1 MASENT
7 VVQTEWKP
15 KFNPWIVSIPIIG
28 AAFMFVLDET
38 IANVALMHMA
48 GSYSASRE
56 EALWILTSYLIASG
70 IVIPAVDWF
79 CKLMGRKAFFTFSV
93 LLFVCSSF
101 LCGISNT
108 LTMMIFSRILQG
120 LGGGALLPLAQA
132 ILLENFSIKDR
143 GKAMALFGM
152 VIVIAP
158 IIGPVIGGWITDNFH
173 WSWIFFIN
181 IPIGV
186 ATILLIKYL
195 LEDPPYVRK
204 QKNVK
209 IDSLGFFLLTIWLV
223 TLQVILDKGNNADWF
238 NAVWV
243 RRTALVSVL
252 SAVLFF
258 VSQLKRKDSLVDLSV
273 FKDKNF
279 TIGTLIQVIV
289 NLVLL
294 ASMAILPQFLQ
305 TLMGYNAYLSGLTMM
320 PRGAGSLTSVIL
332 SGLLSNKV
340 DNRILLCMG
349 LIFIGIAGFQLSVL
363 NLEIS
368 MSSIA
373 VPNFILGLGMGFS
386 LVPSI
391 ALSAVTLSN
400 KQMTNAAGLQN
411 LLKNIGGAIGTSL
424 SGTMIARCAQMHQY
438 DMVKN
443 LNELNPVF
451 QERLSSMSAAL
462 SQYTH
467 PVVAKQ
473 MAESVLY
480 KQLVQQ
486 ATLLGF
492 TDTFRMFSVAAMLII
507 PTVFMLKN
515 IDYNKAE
522 SAN

>member
-1 MASENT
+1 MEQQL
-7 VVQTEWKP
+7 QTAEEWKP
-15 KFNPWIVSIPIIG
+15 KFNPWIVSVPIIG

-38 IANVALMHMA
+38 IANVALLHMA
-48 GSYSASRE
+48 GTYSASRE

-70 IVIPAVDWF
+70 IIIPAVDWF

-108 LTMMIFSRILQG
+108 LGMMIFARILQG
-120 LGGGALLPLAQA
+120 IGGGALLPLCQA
-132 ILLENFSIKDR
+132 ILLENFSVTER

-158 IIGPVIGGWITDNFH
+158 IIGPVLGGWITDNFH

-186 ATILLIKYL
+186 VTIILIKYI
-195 LEDPPYVRK
+195 LEDPPYARR
-204 QKNVK
+204 QKNIR
-209 IDSLGFFLLTIWLV
+209 IDTIGFFLLTIWLV
-223 TLQVILDKGNNADWF
+223 TLQIILDKGNNADWF

-243 RRTALVSVL
+243 RRMAVVCVL
-252 SAVLFF
+252 AAIFF
-258 VSQLKRKDSLVDLSV
+258 FISQLKRKDTLVDLSV

-279 TIGTLIQVIV
+279 SVGTLVQVVV

-305 TLMGYNAYLSGLTMM
+305 SLMGYNAYLSGLTMM

-332 SGLLSNKV
+332 SGALANKI
-340 DNRILLCMG
+340 DNRILICIG
-349 LIFIGIAGFQLSVL
+349 LICIGIAGFQLSEV
-363 NLEIS
+363 NLDIS
-368 MSSIA
+368 MTSIS

-386 LVPSI
+386 MVPSI
-391 ALSAVTLSN
+391 ALSAVTLDN

-424 SGTMIARCAQMHQY
+424 SGTMIARCSQMHQY
-438 DMVKN
+438 AMVDN
-443 LNELNPVF
+443 LNNLNPVY
-451 QERLSSMSAAL
+451 QERLASMAAGMA
-462 SQYTH
+462 QYTH
-467 PVVAKQ
+467 PVTAEY
-473 MAESVLY
+473 MAENMLY
-480 KQLVQQ
+480 NQLVQQ
-486 ATLLGF
+486 STLLGF
-492 TDTFRMFSVAAMLII
+492 VDTFRMFSIAAVIII

-515 IDYNKAE
+515 INYNKE
-522 SAN
+522 NKLS

>member
-1 MASENT
+1 MSNEALMHQE
-7 VVQTEWKP
+7 EWKP

-38 IANVALMHMA
+38 IANVALLHMA

-70 IVIPAVDWF
+70 IIIPAVDWF

-108 LTMMIFSRILQG
+108 LAMMIFSRILQG

-132 ILLENFSIKDR
+132 ILLENFSIKER

-158 IIGPVIGGWITDNFH
+158 IIGPVLGGWITDNFH

-181 IPIGV
+181 IPIGL
-186 ATILLIKYL
+186 ATIILIKYL
-195 LEDPPYVRK
+195 LEDPPYARK
-204 QKNVK
+204 QKNVR
-209 IDSLGFFLLTIWLV
+209 IDTMGFFLLTIWLV
-223 TLQVILDKGNNADWF
+223 TLQIILDKGNNADWF
-238 NAVWV
+238 QAAWV
-243 RRTALVSVL
+243 RRTAIICVI
-252 SAVLFF
+252 SAVFF
-258 VSQLKRKDSLVDLSV
+258 FITQLKRKNTLVDLSV
-273 FKDKNF
+273 FKDRNF

-332 SGLLSNKV
+332 SGLLANKI
-340 DNRILLCMG
+340 DNRLLVCLG
-349 LIFIGIAGFQLSVL
+349 LVFIGIAGFQLSEV

-368 MSSIA
+368 MTSIA

-400 KQMTNAAGLQN
+400 SQMTNAAGLQN

-438 DMVKN
+438 SMVEH
-443 LNELNPVF
+443 LNELNPVY
-451 QERLSSMSAAL
+451 QERLAATATGI

-467 PVVAKQ
+467 PVVAEY
-473 MAESVLY
+473 MAQNVLY

-486 ATLLGF
+486 STLLGF
-492 TDTFRMFSVAAMLII
+492 VDTFRMFSVAAMIII
-507 PTVFMLKN
+507 PTLFLLKN
-515 IDYNKAE
+515 IDYKK
-522 SAN
+522 

>member
-1 MASENT
+1 MTEEQSIQQE
-7 VVQTEWKP
+7 EWKP

-38 IANVALMHMA
+38 IANVALLHMA

-70 IVIPAVDWF
+70 IIIPAVDWF

-108 LTMMIFSRILQG
+108 LGMMIFSRILQG

-132 ILLENFSIKDR
+132 ILLENFSIKER

-152 VIVIAP
+152 VIVFAP
-158 IIGPVIGGWITDNFH
+158 IIGPVLGGWITDNFH

-186 ATILLIKYL
+186 GTILLIKYL
-195 LEDPPYVRK
+195 LEDPPYARR
-204 QKNVK
+204 QKNVR
-209 IDSLGFFLLTIWLV
+209 IDTIGFFLLTVWLV
-223 TLQVILDKGNNADWF
+223 TLQIILDKGNNADWF

-243 RRTALVSVL
+243 KRMAIVSVL
-252 SAVLFF
+252 AAVLFF
-258 VSQLKRKDSLVDLSV
+258 ISQLKNKDSLIDLSV
-273 FKDKNF
+273 FKDRNF
-279 TIGTLIQVIV
+279 TVGTLIQVIV

-332 SGLLSNKV
+332 SGLLSNKI
-340 DNRILLCMG
+340 DNRLLVCLG
-349 LIFIGIAGFQLSVL
+349 LGFIGIAGFQLSNL
-363 NLEIS
+363 NLDIS
-368 MSSIA
+368 MTSIA

-438 DMVKN
+438 SMVKN
-443 LNELNPVF
+443 LNELNPVY
-451 QERLSSMSAAL
+451 QDRIGSLTIGL
-462 SQYTH
+462 SQYVH
-467 PVVAKQ
+467 PVIANH
-473 MAESVLY
+473 MAQSTLY

-486 ATLLGF
+486 STLLGF
-492 TDTFRMFSVAAMLII
+492 VDTFRMFSIAAMIII
-507 PTVFMLKN
+507 PTVFLMKN
-515 IDYNKAE
+515 IDYKKE
-522 SAN
+522 SA

>member
-1 MASENT
+1 MADEEILK
-7 VVQTEWKP
+7 QEDWKP

-38 IANVALMHMA
+38 IANVALLHMA

-70 IVIPAVDWF
+70 IIIPAVDWF

-108 LTMMIFSRILQG
+108 LGMMIFSRILQG

-132 ILLENFSIKDR
+132 ILLENFSIKER

-158 IIGPVIGGWITDNFH
+158 IIGPVLGGWITDNFH

-181 IPIGV
+181 IPIGG
-186 ATILLIKYL
+186 ATIVLIKYL
-195 LEDPPYVRK
+195 LEDPPYARK
-204 QKNVK
+204 QKNVR
-209 IDSLGFFLLTIWLV
+209 IDTIGFFLLTVWLV
-223 TLQVILDKGNNADWF
+223 TLQIILDKGNNADWF

-243 RRTALVSVL
+243 RRTAIVSVL
-252 SAVLFF
+252 AAIFFF
-258 VSQLKRKDSLVDLSV
+258 VTQIKRKNSLVDLSV

-279 TIGTLIQVIV
+279 TIGTLIQVMV

-320 PRGAGSLTSVIL
+320 PRGAGSLTSVII
-332 SGLLSNKV
+332 SGLIANKV
-340 DNRILLCMG
+340 DNRLLVCLG
-349 LIFIGIAGFQLSVL
+349 LAFIGIAGFQLSEL
-363 NLEIS
+363 NLDIS

-400 KQMTNAAGLQN
+400 RQMTNAAGLQN

-438 DMVKN
+438 NMVGN
-443 LNELNPVF
+443 LSELNPVY
-451 QERLSSMSAAL
+451 QERLSEAAAGL
-462 SQYTH
+462 SIFTH
-467 PVVAKQ
+467 PVEAQ
-473 MAESVLY
+473 YMAQSVLY

-492 TDTFRMFSVAAMLII
+492 VDTFRMFSIAAMIVI
-507 PTVFMLKN
+507 PAVFLLKN
-515 IDYNKAE
+515 IDYKKDI
-522 SAN
+522 SD